1 MDAELREDLRED
13 DASEDLFAQLSVHLK
28 QLSDATPMGPPPP
41 SPPPAPPS
49 DDGVEEVEVAP
60 AAPHYVE
67 AINEDVVFLQ
77 HVQNLRFRHTYAQ
90 LLGSWIGPDGRVPV
104 RVLPIATRQVLPLA
118 AGEAIRVRPDAL
130 GFVPRMLYY
139 TDAHPVVAAWIATHA
154 TPELLAAQVVPLEF
168 ANTTAVVAIG
178 VPSGT
183 LAARFYIDCWPRQ
196 ETPGL
201 LQLLEV
207 NPAEYERD
215 AQPLSGATAG
225 LFEDRICKGALPPPE
240 LYIFRVSPL
249 QSTSVHVSPA
259 QPGWT

>member
-1 MDAELREDLRED
+1 M
-13 DASEDLFAQLSVHLK
+13 
-28 QLSDATPMGPPPP
+28 
-41 SPPPAPPS
+41 
-49 DDGVEEVEVAP
+49 
-60 AAPHYVE
+60 
-67 AINEDVVFLQ
+67 
-77 HVQNLRFRHTYAQ
+77 
-90 LLGSWIGPDGRVPV
+90 
-104 RVLPIATRQVLPLA
+104 LPIATRQVLPLA

-130 GFVPRMLYY
+130 GFVSRMLYY

-201 LQLLEV
+201 IQLLEV
-207 NPAEYERD
+207 STADYERD

>member
-1 MDAELREDLRED
+1 MPTEDAGALRCLLLW
-13 DASEDLFAQLSVHLK
+13 AVMCTLCGL
-28 QLSDATPMGPPPP
+28 
-41 SPPPAPPS
+41 
-49 DDGVEEVEVAP
+49 VAIAFMP
-60 AAPHYVE
+60 AAASTDGACPE
-67 AINEDVVFLQ
+67 PRRAL
-77 HVQNLRFRHTYAQ
+77 HVLFGEIA
-90 LLGSWIGPDGRVPV
+90 LLGVFATVTPLAPDGPLHTCLVAGMLLLS
-104 RVLPIATRQVLPLA
+104 VLPIPIARREVLPLA

-201 LQLLEV
+201 IQLLEV
-207 NPAEYERD
+207 STADYERD